1 MMKTFL
7 VLLVLFLL
15 ILHIGREGNVAG
27 QKKTKKCV
35 NIFCV
40 TVRNGSY
47 LSNCNMFRYPWSKGK
62 CKQIFFC
69 ECKIDLARTV
79 ENMVEKS

>member
-47 LSNCNMFRYPWSKGK
+47 LSNCNMFRYPWSKACRRCQRK
-62 CKQIFFC
+62 HC
-69 ECKIDLARTV
+69 RT
-79 ENMVEKS
+79 NSFWYRPG